1 MIAQNASPL
10 RHTSNNM
17 ATKNDDGRVGYRRP
31 PKKTRFKPGRSGNP
45 KGRPKHARNLKSEF
59 LEELGEVI
67 RVREGDRELKIS
79 KQRAFVKALVSAAI
93 KGDMRATSA
102 LVSFCTRAFGNEPE
116 DSQPPPPTPD
126 DLEILNDFVGR
137 EVRRRVTDG
146 SAQDSLQPQSQT
158 RKIPNEQ

>member
-1 MIAQNASPL
+1 MASEDED
-10 RHTSNNM
+10 SS
-17 ATKNDDGRVGYRRP
+17 VGYKHP
-31 PKKTRFKPGRSGNP
+31 PKHTRFKRGQSGNP
-45 KGRPKHARNLKSEF
+45 KGRPKHVRNLKTEF

-116 DSQPPPPTPD
+116 DAEPPSPKPD
-126 DLEILNDFVGR
+126 DLEILNEFVGR
-137 EVRRRVTDG
+137 EVRRRAAHGGADG
-146 SAQDSLQPQSQT
+146 DPAVSIKKPEN
-158 RKIPNEQ
+158 KP